1 MELQQLKYFKTVAE
15 MGKISEAAQ
24 AMFVSAPALSASI
37 SRLEK
42 ELGMPLFERTNNS
55 IKLNHQGQIF
65 LRYVNQVFANLDCAK
80 VELRQSM
87 MQQGQHVSVAT
98 MSSNQWYDLITAFS
112 LEYPHFTLSFTSLR
126 VSQFAGSG
134 LQPQYTFLLGDDWG
148 EVSPFSAGELD
159 SIPLFQD
166 TLTLMVPPEH
176 PFAARD
182 SIEMSELLGENLF
195 LPVQDYPLY
204 ERLMRAFVSAGIP
217 AHTANSYTS
226 LVSRHMVKEGRG
238 VSFSTL
244 HTGGT
249 YQDGL
254 CHIPISIPKWTVR
267 LYWRRNR
274 EFTEDEQQ
282 FYTFVKDFYGKD
294 ALLHKV

>member
-15 MGKISEAAQ
+15 VGKISEAAQ

-112 LEYPHFTLSFTSLR
+112 QEHPQFTLSVTSLR
-126 VSQFAGSG
+126 VSQFISSG
-134 LQPQYTFLLGDDWG
+134 LQPQYSFLLGDDWG
-148 EVSPFSAGELD
+148 ETVPFSAGELD
-159 SIPLFQD
+159 SIPLFED
-166 TLTLMVPPEH
+166 SLAVMVPPSH
-176 PFAARD
+176 PFASRACVD
-182 SIEMSELLGENLF
+182 MSELQGENLF
-195 LPVQDYPLY
+195 LPVQDYSLY
-204 ERLMRAFVSAGIP
+204 ERLMRVFVSCGIP
-217 AHTANSYTS
+217 AHSANSYSS
-226 LVSRHMVKEGRG
+226 LVSQHMVAEGRG
-238 VSFSTL
+238 VSFTTL
-244 HTGGT
+244 HTGRT
-249 YQDGL
+249 YPDGL
-254 CHIPISIPKWTVR
+254 CHIPINVPKWTVR
-267 LYWRRNR
+267 LYWRKNR
-274 EFTEDEQQ
+274 EFTEDERQ
-282 FYTFVKDFYGKD
+282 FYSFVEDFYRS
-294 ALLHKV
+294 ARLLHKV

>member
-15 MGKISEAAQ
+15 TGKISEAAQ

-65 LRYVNQVFANLDCAK
+65 LRYVNQVFANLDCAR

-112 LEYPHFTLSFTSLR
+112 LEYPQFTLSFTSLR
-126 VSQFAGSG
+126 VSQFTGSG
-134 LQPQYTFLLGDDWG
+134 LQPQYSFLLGDDWG
-148 EVSPFSAGELD
+148 EAAPFSAGELD
-159 SIPLFQD
+159 SIPLFED
-166 TLTLMVPPEH
+166 CLAVTVPPEH
-176 PFAARD
+176 PFAAKERV
-182 SIEMSELLGENLF
+182 EMSELLGENLF

-204 ERLMRAFVSAGIP
+204 ERLMRAFVSSGIP
-217 AHTANSYTS
+217 VHTANSYSS
-226 LVSRHMVKEGRG
+226 LVSRHMVAEGHG
-238 VSFSTL
+238 VSFTTL
-244 HTGGT
+244 HTGRT
-249 YQDGL
+249 YPDGL
-254 CHIPISIPKWTVR
+254 CHIPINIPGWTVR
-267 LYWRRNR
+267 LYWRRSR

-282 FYTFVKDFYGKD
+282 FYSFVESFYRGKD
-294 ALLHKV
+294 ILHKV